1 MEVTEFL
8 PAKDDLQFMS
18 EFIWDRSYNWNQEM
32 NEVSQ
37 GKKHSKSQDFIIFIN
52 DYLLKHSTT
61 DWLSS
66 S

>member
-1 MEVTEFL
+1 MIKFLCQSSFGIEVKTET
-8 PAKDDLQFMS
+8 
-18 EFIWDRSYNWNQEM
+18 
-32 NEVSQ
+32 
-37 GKKHSKSQDFIIFIN
+37 KKWTKLVREKNIQRATILSFFIN